1 MRAVAQS
8 RPGLLIQSSVVLRC
22 SRRLCWMI
30 ERAFKL
36 TKVA

>member
-1 MRAVAQS
+1 MRAVAPS

-30 ERAFKL
+30 ERAFEWK
-36 TKVA
+36 KVA